1 MLLAFS
7 GPTIQLVPDG
17 TLLFHL
23 LLIIVMVA
31 VVNATLLKPINRI
44 LEERDRKTKGR
55 LSEAASVMVKVDQE
69 LREYETRL
77 RAARSE
83 GYSLMERERQALA
96 GDRDRRIAELRA
108 QISQKLL
115 DERQRLS
122 SETEQAKV
130 TLERDARNLAVEISQ
145 QILHRPVTGQG
156 IT

>member
-31 VVNATLLKPINRI
+31 VVNATLLRPINRI

-55 LSEAASVMVKVDQE
+55 LSEAEGVMLKVEQE

-83 GYSLMERERQALA
+83 GYSLMERERQMLA
-96 GDRDRRIAELRA
+96 GERERRLAELRA
-108 QISQKLL
+108 QISRHLL
-115 DERQRLS
+115 DERQRLGT
-122 SETEQAKV
+122 ETEQAKV
-130 TLERDARNLAVEISQ
+130 ALERDARSLAVEISQ
-145 QILHRPVTGQG
+145 QILHRAVTGQG
-156 IT
+156 NT